1 MTTIDHSAGA
11 VAPAPMGRSRAWR
24 RKPSRRVGGTTAVVL
39 FFVPPAILLFT
50 LFVALPMGAA
60 GWYSFFNWNGYGVP
74 TNFVGLRNFVDLF
87 QNPAFHTALGN
98 NLLIIVGSLAVQL
111 PLALAMAVL
120 LADRVI
126 GTTTF
131 RLIFFL
137 PYILAEIAAG
147 LIWRFVYDG
156 DYGLLAKIWES
167 FGATAPYVL
176 SEPEFA
182 MYAILVVVIW
192 KYFGFHM
199 ILYIAGLQQI
209 DRSLYEA
216 ARIDGASRWQIFS
229 RITVPL
235 LGSTIR
241 LSVFF
246 AILGSIQLFDLIM
259 PLTKGGPSDSTQT
272 MVTFLY
278 NYGVTRMEIGFGSAV
293 GVVLFLICVVF
304 AFGYKRVL
312 MRHD

>member
-1 MTTIDHSAGA
+1 MPPTA
-11 VAPAPMGRSRAWR
+11 SRAGLGLSQR
-24 RKPSRRVGGTTAVVL
+24 GRASATVVL
-39 FFVPPAILLFT
+39 FFLPPALLLFT
-50 LFVALPMGAA
+50 LFVALPMGEAA
-60 GWYSFFNWNGYGVP
+60 WYSFFNWSGYGHP
-74 TNFVGLRNFVDLF
+74 TQSVGWRNFAILF
-87 QNPAFHTALGN
+87 QTPAFRTALVN
-98 NLLIIVGSLAVQL
+98 NLLIIVASLLVQL

-120 LADRVI
+120 LSDKVR

-156 DYGLLAKIWES
+156 DYGFLAKIWGL
-167 FGATAPYVL
+167 FGAQAPYVL
-176 SEPEFA
+176 AEPELA
-182 MYAILVVVIW
+182 MYAIIVVVIW

-209 DRSLYEA
+209 DRTLYEA

-304 AFGYKRVL
+304 AFGYKRAL

>member
-1 MTTIDHSAGA
+1 MPTGLHETVTGA
-11 VAPAPMGRSRAWR
+11 AVRPWAWLR
-24 RKPSRRVGGTTAVVL
+24 GSPKRVGGTTAVVL
-39 FFVPPAILLFT
+39 LFLPPAVLLFT
-50 LFVALPMGAA
+50 LFVALPMGEAA
-60 GWYSFFNWNGYGVP
+60 WYSFFTWNGYGKP
-74 TNFVGLRNFVDLF
+74 TQFVGWRNFELLF
-87 QNPAFHTALGN
+87 ENPAFRIALTN
-98 NLLIIVGSLAVQL
+98 NVLVIVASLVVQL

-120 LADRVI
+120 LAERLR
-126 GTTTF
+126 GTNTF

-156 DYGLLAKIWES
+156 EYGFLAKIWEA
-167 FGATAPYVL
+167 FGATAPHVL
-176 SEPEFA
+176 AEPDIA
-182 MYAILVVVIW
+182 MYAILVVVVW

-229 RITVPL
+229 RITFPL

-246 AILGSIQLFDLIM
+246 SILGSIQLFDLIM

-272 MVTFLY
+272 MVTYLY

>member
-1 MTTIDHSAGA
+1 MTTIDHDAGA
-11 VAPAPMGRSRAWR
+11 AAPASGWRSGWVRG
-24 RKPSRRVGGTTAVVL
+24 PSKRVGGTTKVVL
-39 FFVPPAILLFT
+39 LFLPPALLLFT

-60 GWYSFFNWNGYGVP
+60 GWYSFFSWNGYGTP
-74 TNFVGLRNFVDLF
+74 TNFVGWRNFVELF
-87 QNPAFHTALGN
+87 NNQAFHTALKN
-98 NLLIIVGSLAVQL
+98 NLLIILGGLLVQL

-120 LADRVI
+120 LVDRVR

-156 DYGLLAKIWES
+156 DYGLLAQVFAM
-167 FGATAPYVL
+167 FGAAPPYVL
-176 SEPEFA
+176 AEPDVA
-182 MYAILVVVIW
+182 MYAILVVVVW

-246 AILGSIQLFDLIM
+246 CILGSIQLFDLIM

-278 NYGVTRMEIGFGSAV
+278 NYGVTRTEIGFGSAV
-293 GVVLFLICVVF
+293 GVVLFLICATF
-304 AFGYKRVL
+304 AFCYQKIL